1 MPTEETENVHKIL
14 VCKPEGKRLL
24 DEWDDNR
31 DMLNRFLNLNEQ
43 ELHNKYE
50 EFKI

>member
-31 DMLNRFLNLNEQ
+31 DMLKQVFEP
-43 ELHNKYE
+43 E
-50 EFKI
+50 